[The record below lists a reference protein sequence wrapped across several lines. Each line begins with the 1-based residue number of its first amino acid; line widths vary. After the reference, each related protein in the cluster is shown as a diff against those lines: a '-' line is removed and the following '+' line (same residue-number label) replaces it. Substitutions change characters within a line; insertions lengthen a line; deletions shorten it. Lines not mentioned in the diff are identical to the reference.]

1 MGDFDER
8 LARGDPGVC
17 NEVRATFGRAVTVWL
32 RRKYSTLTPAQA
44 DQALERALVSL
55 WNSREQAVPQYAS
68 VSKRLNYFAEL
79 AAWALLLKTD
89 FGTVAK
95 QMEKTVYGYI
105 VWMLRGMIRDGDILE
120 TAEDIRQ
127 QTFLCAWR
135 SLDHFDPER
144 SVKAWLWKIAKNCVL
159 SELQR
164 RKLKPSA
171 IAAEHLERQSAC
183 EGSPLPTGG
192 LHGEDQA
199 PSRAVKDLCEILEQI
214 PARHQELLYLSVD
227 NERGYGPEAAERLN
241 YASATSVRVTRNRL
255 FKKIREEMRSR
266 GHFACEEGLA

>member
-1 MGDFDER
+1 MSDFDDR
-8 LARGDPGVC
+8 LARGDPGTCEHVKQ
-17 NEVRATFGRAVTVWL
+17 TFGRAVVAWL
-32 RRKYSTLTPAQA
+32 RRKYPALTPALA
-44 DQALERALVSL
+44 EQALDRAVASL
-55 WNSREQAVPQYAS
+55 WVSREQDASRGTS

-105 VWMLRGMIRDGDILE
+105 VWMLRGLVRDGDILE

-135 SLDHFDPER
+135 SLDRFDPER

-159 SELQR
+159 TELQR
-164 RKLKPSA
+164 RKLKPAA
-171 IAAEHLERQSAC
+171 IATEQLERQAAQQDAAPKN
-183 EGSPLPTGG
+183 EN
-192 LHGEDQA
+192 A
-199 PSRAVKDLCEILEQI
+199 VPSRVVRDLCEILDGI
-214 PARHQELLYLSVD
+214 PERHQELLYLSVD
-227 NERGYGPEAAERLN
+227 NERGYGPEAAERLQ

-255 FKKIREEMRSR
+255 FKKIRAEMRNR
-266 GHFACEEGLA
+266 GHYGNEGPVS

>member
-1 MGDFDER
+1 MSDFDDR
-8 LARGDPGVC
+8 LGRSDAGVC
-17 NEVRATFGRAVTVWL
+17 DDVKKTFGRAVVAWL
-32 RRKYSTLTPAQA
+32 RRKYPALNAAQA
-44 DQALERALVSL
+44 EQALDRAVANL
-55 WNSREQAVPQYAS
+55 WACREQDASRGTS

-105 VWMLRGMIRDGDILE
+105 VWMLRGQVRDGDILE

-135 SLDHFDPER
+135 SLDRFDPER

-159 SELQR
+159 TELQR
-164 RKLKPSA
+164 RKLKPA
-171 IAAEHLERQSAC
+171 AVAAEQLERQAADNDEAAAAAGPPS
-183 EGSPLPTGG
+183 
-192 LHGEDQA
+192 QA
-199 PSRAVKDLCEILEQI
+199 VRDLCEILEGI

-227 NERGYGPEAAERLN
+227 NERGYGPEAAERLQ

-266 GHFACEEGLA
+266 GHYGHEEPLS